1 MKTINERWNQYE
13 EDWYNKHDHVL
24 GENIPEE
31 TVIPDKVAVNPDPE
45 EGIRINIFSPTIIPE
60 VMYKESDDIPE

>member
-13 EDWYNKHDHVL
+13 EDWYNKHGRVL
-24 GENIPEE
+24 RKSILEE
-31 TVIPDKVAVNPDPE
+31 TVIPNKVAVNPDPE

-60 VMYKESDDIPE
+60 VMYKELNDIPE